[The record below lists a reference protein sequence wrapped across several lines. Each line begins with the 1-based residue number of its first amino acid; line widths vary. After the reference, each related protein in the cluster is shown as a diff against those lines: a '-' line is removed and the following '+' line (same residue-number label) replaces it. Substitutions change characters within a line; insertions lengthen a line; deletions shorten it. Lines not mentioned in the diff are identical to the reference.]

1 MDLFRYFVRFL
12 YKIRWY
18 LVIMPMISLIIAW
31 FMTRNMERIY
41 DTNTTIYTGMITG
54 YNIEGGTGS
63 AGGNSQTNITNLML
77 IITTDNT
84 IHEVSLRLFARCMMY
99 GNPNKDNNYISAE
112 HFRQLNASV
121 PADVKALINHSNE
134 AQTYAN
140 LKAYEK
146 PSQDNFLFGL
156 TNYHPYFGIN
166 SITSRLKVLQLQKSD
181 IIDIGYSANDAGIAY
196 NTLDI
201 LNDVF
206 SKQYQ
211 QLRYG
216 ETSNVIKFFER
227 EVARLYRILTSAEDD
242 LIRYNVSKRV
252 INYGEQTKQVAA
264 MDAQQQN
271 FRNDQLMNYTTAK
284 ALLDYLERQLGNRA
298 QIIRSNKEFTNQVR
312 DISRIQ
318 SRISNLKL
326 MSSEGGGNNNESQE
340 ELAKAQRDLQRAT
353 GRVTQLTKD
362 IEAATFSTETGV
374 KAQDM
379 LGRWLE
385 QLLLLEKTKA
395 EMTATD
401 IMKNELDR
409 QYLYFAPI
417 GATLERK
424 SRHIGFIE
432 GNYMEMLRAL
442 NSARMRQRNLQMST
456 ATLRVLN
463 PPMFPLNAQPTNRMM
478 VLLGAF
484 MLTFILV
491 TLYFLIIEML
501 DRTLR
506 DRMRSERITNI
517 PVMGCFPKESNLRY
531 RRFNKTIADMAMKQL
546 SKALLP
552 NFKEGQQNVLNLLST
567 DSGNGKSYI
576 AQELENYWISIG
588 LQVRRLTYDEDFL
601 AEDSKFILA
610 KDIKDLC
617 PDILPEEIA
626 IIEYPNLDDYSIS
639 PALLNMGTINMMV
652 TRANRTWKDVDQKAL
667 NEVQAMLDEEHKNT
681 LFMYLTEAT
690 RYAVE
695 EFVGQL
701 PPYEQTHVQHVCKG
715 KRRKSVITLSPV
727 FACNLR
733 VCLCGIQHVCHHLRD
748 ASTGCRYIIAL

>member
-18 LVIMPMISLIIAW
+18 LVILPMIALVVAW
-31 FMTRNMERIY
+31 FLTRDMERIY

-54 YNIEGGTGS
+54 YNLEGGSGS

-84 IHEVSLRLFARCMMY
+84 IHEVSLRLLARCLMY
-99 GNPNKDNNYISAE
+99 GNANKDNNYISAE
-112 HFRQLNASV
+112 HYRQLSATV
-121 PADVKALINHSNE
+121 PADVKALVNHNSE
-134 AQTYAN
+134 SQTYAN

-146 PSQDNFLFGL
+146 PSQDNYLFGL
-156 TNYHPYFGIN
+156 LNYHPYFGIN
-166 SITSRLKVLQLQKSD
+166 NITARLKVLQLEQSD

-201 LNDVF
+201 LNEVF
-206 SKQYQ
+206 ARQYQ
-211 QLRYG
+211 QIRFG

-227 EVARLYRILTSAEDD
+227 EVARLYRILSNAEDD
-242 LIRYNVSKRV
+242 LIRYNISKKI
-252 INYGEQTKQVAA
+252 INYGEQTKQLTVLE
-264 MDAQQQN
+264 AQQQN

-298 QIIRSNKEFTNQVR
+298 QVIRANQEFTNQIK

-318 SRISNLKL
+318 SRISNLRL
-326 MSSEGGGNNNESQE
+326 MSSEGGGNDTESQE
-340 ELAKAQRDLQRAT
+340 ELAKAQRDLQAVT
-353 GRVTQLTKD
+353 GRVTELTKD
-362 IEAATFSTETGV
+362 IEASTYSTETGV
-374 KAQDM
+374 RANDL

-385 QLLLLEKTKA
+385 QLILLEKTKA

-401 IMKNELDR
+401 IMKQNLDR
-409 QYLYFAPI
+409 QYFFYAPI
-417 GATLERK
+417 GATLDRK
-424 SRHIGFIE
+424 ARHIGFIE
-432 GNYMEMLRAL
+432 GNYMEMLKAL
-442 NSARMRQRNLQMST
+442 NAARMRQRNLQMST

-463 PPMFPLNAQPTNRMM
+463 PPMFPLNAQPTNRLMI
-478 VLLGAF
+478 LLGAF
-484 MLTFILV
+484 MLTFMLT
-491 TLYFLIIEML
+491 TLWFLIIEML

-506 DRMRSERITNI
+506 DRMRSERITKI

-552 NFKEGQQNVLNLLST
+552 HFQEGQQNVLNLIST
-567 DSGNGKSYI
+567 DSGNGKSYL

-601 AEDSKFILA
+601 AEDSRFIMA
-610 KDIKDLC
+610 KGIKDLC
-617 PDILPEEIA
+617 PDILPDEIA
-626 IIEYPNLDDYSIS
+626 IIEYPNLDDNSIS
-639 PALLNMGTINMMV
+639 PALLNMGTVNLMV

-667 NEVQAMLDEEHKNT
+667 KEVQTMLDEDHKNT
-681 LFMYLTEAT
+681 LFMYLTEAS

-695 EFVGQL
+695 EFTGQL
-701 PPYEQTHVQHVCKG
+701 PPYTKFNNFVYRMSQLGLTATENEHAK
-715 KRRKSVITLSPV
+715 
-727 FACNLR
+727 
-733 VCLCGIQHVCHHLRD
+733 
-748 ASTGCRYIIAL
+748 

>member
-18 LVIMPMISLIIAW
+18 LVILPLIALIVAW
-31 FMTRNMERIY
+31 FLTRNMERIY

-54 YNIEGGTGS
+54 YNIEGGTGT
-63 AGGNSQTNITNLML
+63 AGGNAQTNITNLML

-84 IHEVSLRLFARCMMY
+84 IHEVALRLFARCMMY
-99 GNPNKDNNYISAE
+99 GNLNKDNNYISAE
-112 HFRQLNASV
+112 HFRQLDNTV
-121 PADVKALINHSNE
+121 PADVKALIRRDSE

-156 TNYHPYFGIN
+156 LNYHPYFGIN
-166 SITSRLKVLQLQKSD
+166 NITSRLKVLQLNNSD

-201 LNDVF
+201 LNEVF
-206 SKQYQ
+206 ARQYQ
-211 QLRYG
+211 QIRFG
-216 ETSNVIKFFER
+216 ETSNVIKFFEK
-227 EVARLYRILTSAEDD
+227 EVARLYRILTNAEDD
-242 LIRYNVSKRV
+242 LIRYNISKKIV
-252 INYGEQTKQVAA
+252 NYGEQTKQLTVLE
-264 MDAQQQN
+264 AQQQN
-271 FRNDQLMNYTTAK
+271 FRNDQLMNYTTSK

-298 QIIRSNKEFTNQVR
+298 QVIRSNKEFTSQVR

-326 MSSEGGGNNNESQE
+326 MSNEGGNNNESQE
-340 ELAKAQRDLQRAT
+340 ELAKAQRDLNAAT
-353 GRVTQLTKD
+353 NRVTQLTKD
-362 IEAATFSTETGV
+362 IEASTYSTETGV
-374 KAQDM
+374 RASDM
-379 LGRWLE
+379 LSRWLE

-401 IMKNELDR
+401 IMKQNLDK
-409 QYLYFAPI
+409 QYLFYAPI
-417 GATLERK
+417 GATLDRK
-424 SRHIGFIE
+424 DRHIGFIE
-432 GNYMEMLRAL
+432 GNYMEMLKAL
-442 NSARMRQRNLQMST
+442 NAARLRQRNLQMTT

-463 PPMFPLNAQPTNRMM
+463 PPMFPLNAQPTNRLMI
-478 VLLGAF
+478 LLGAF
-484 MLTFILV
+484 MLTFML
-491 TLYFLIIEML
+491 TALWFLIIEML

-506 DRMRSERITNI
+506 DRMRSERITKV
-517 PVMGCFPKESNLRY
+517 PVMGCYPKESNLRY
-531 RRFNKTIADMAMKQL
+531 RRFNKTIADMSLHQL

-552 NFKEGQQNVLNLLST
+552 HFQEGQQNVLNLIST
-567 DSGNGKSYI
+567 DTGNGKSFL

-610 KDIKDLC
+610 KGIKDLC

-626 IIEYPNLDDYSIS
+626 IIEYPNLDENSLS
-639 PALLNMGTINMMV
+639 PALLNMGTVNLMV

-667 NEVQAMLDEEHKNT
+667 KEVQAMLDDEHKDT
-681 LFMYLTEAT
+681 LFMYLTEAS

-701 PPYEQTHVQHVCKG
+701 PPYTKFNNFVYRMSQLGLTATENEHAK
-715 KRRKSVITLSPV
+715 
-727 FACNLR
+727 
-733 VCLCGIQHVCHHLRD
+733 
-748 ASTGCRYIIAL
+748 

>member
-1 MDLFRYFVRFL
+1 MDLFRYLVRFL

-18 LVIMPMISLIIAW
+18 LVILPMIALIVAW
-31 FMTRNMERIY
+31 FATRNMERIY
-41 DTNTTIYTGMITG
+41 DSNTTIYTGMITA
-54 YNIEGGTGS
+54 YNIEGGVGT
-63 AGGNSQTNITNLML
+63 AGGNAQTNINNLML

-84 IHEVSLRLFARCMMY
+84 IHEVALRLFGRCMMY

-112 HFRQLNASV
+112 HFRQLNATV
-121 PADVKALINHSNE
+121 PADVKALINHNSE
-134 AQTYAN
+134 SATYAN

-146 PSQDNFLFGL
+146 PSQDNYLFGIL
-156 TNYHPYFGIN
+156 NYHPYFGIN
-166 SITSRLKVLQLQKSD
+166 NITTRLKVLQLTGSD
-181 IIDIGYSANDAGIAY
+181 IIDIAYSANDAGIAY

-206 SKQYQ
+206 ARQYQ

-216 ETSNVIKFFER
+216 ETNNVIKFFER
-227 EVARLYRILTSAEDD
+227 EVARLYRILTNAEDD
-242 LIRYNVSKRV
+242 LIRYNISKRIV
-252 INYGEQTKQVAA
+252 NYGEQTKQLTVLE
-264 MDAQQQN
+264 AQQQN
-271 FRNDQLMNYTTAK
+271 FRNDQLMNYTTSK
-284 ALLDYLERQLGNRA
+284 ALMDYLERQLGNRA
-298 QIIRSNKEFTNQVR
+298 QVIRSNKEFTSRVR

-326 MSSEGGGNNNESQE
+326 MSSDGGGNNNESQE
-340 ELAKAQRDLQRAT
+340 ELAKAQRDLQAAT

-362 IEAATFSTETGV
+362 IEAATYSTETGV

-401 IMKNELDR
+401 IMKNDLDK
-409 QYLYFAPI
+409 QYLFYAPI
-417 GATLERK
+417 GATLDRK
-424 SRHIGFIE
+424 ARHIGFIE
-432 GNYMEMLRAL
+432 GNYMEMLKAL
-442 NSARMRQRNLQMST
+442 NAARLRQKNLQMST

-478 VLLGAF
+478 ILLGAF
-484 MLTFILV
+484 MLTFML
-491 TLYFLIIEML
+491 TALYFLIIEML

-506 DRMRSERITNI
+506 DRMRSERITKV

-531 RRFNKTIADMAMKQL
+531 RRYNKTIADMAMKQL

-552 NFKEGQQNVLNLLST
+552 HFQEGQQNVLNLLST
-567 DSGNGKSYI
+567 DSGNGKSYL

-610 KDIKDLC
+610 RGIKDLC
-617 PDILPEEIA
+617 PDILPDEIA
-626 IIEYPNLDDYSIS
+626 IIEYPHLDDNSIA
-639 PALLNMGTINMMV
+639 PALLNMGTVNLMV

-681 LFMYLTEAT
+681 LFMYLTEAN

-701 PPYEQTHVQHVCKG
+701 PPYTKFNNFVY
-715 KRRKSVITLSPV
+715 RLSQLGLT
-727 FACNLR
+727 ATENE
-733 VCLCGIQHVCHHLRD
+733 H
-748 ASTGCRYIIAL
+748 AK

>member
-18 LVIMPMISLIIAW
+18 LVILPMIALIVAW

-54 YNIEGGTGS
+54 YNLEGSG
-63 AGGNSQTNITNLML
+63 AVGGNSQTNITNLML

-84 IHEVSLRLFARCMMY
+84 IHEVSLRLFGRCMMY

-112 HFRQLNASV
+112 HFRQLNATV
-121 PADVKALINHSNE
+121 PAEVKALINHNSE

-146 PSQDNFLFGL
+146 PSQDNFLFGIL
-156 TNYHPYFGIN
+156 NYHPYFGIN
-166 SITSRLKVLQLQKSD
+166 SITSRLKVLQLNGSD

-201 LNDVF
+201 LNEVF
-206 SKQYQ
+206 ARQYQ
-211 QLRYG
+211 QIRFG
-216 ETSNVIKFFER
+216 ETNNVIRFFEK
-227 EVARLYRILTSAEDD
+227 EVARLYKILTNAEDD
-242 LIRYNVSKRV
+242 LIRYNISKRI
-252 INYGEQTKQVAA
+252 INYGEQTKALTGLE
-264 MDAQQQN
+264 AQQQN
-271 FRNDQLMNYTTAK
+271 FRNEQLMNYTTSK
-284 ALLDYLERQLGNRA
+284 ALMDYLERQLGNRA
-298 QIIRSNKEFTNQVR
+298 QVIRSNKEFTNQVR

-318 SRISNLKL
+318 SRISNLRL
-326 MSSEGGGNNNESQE
+326 MSSETGAQNNESQE
-340 ELAKAQRDLQRAT
+340 ELAKAQRDLQKAT
-353 GRVTQLTKD
+353 SRVTQLTKD
-362 IEAATFSTETGV
+362 IEASTYSTETGV
-374 KAQDM
+374 QANSMID
-379 LGRWLE
+379 RWLE
-385 QLLLLEKTKA
+385 QILLLEKTKA

-401 IMKNELDR
+401 IMKNNLDR
-409 QYLYFAPI
+409 QYLFYAPI
-417 GATLERK
+417 GATLDRK
-424 SRHIGFIE
+424 DRHIGFIE
-432 GNYMEMLRAL
+432 GNYMEMLKAL
-442 NSARMRQRNLQMST
+442 NAARLRQRNLQMST

-463 PPMFPLNAQPTNRMM
+463 PPMFPLNAQPTNRLMI
-478 VLLGAF
+478 LLGAF
-484 MLTFILV
+484 FLTFALT
-491 TLYFLIIEML
+491 TLWFLIIELL

-506 DRMRSERITNI
+506 DRMRSERITKI

-552 NFKEGQQNVLNLLST
+552 HFKEGQQNVLNLLST
-567 DSGNGKSYI
+567 DSGNGKSYL

-617 PDILPEEIA
+617 PDILPDEIA
-626 IIEYPNLDDYSIS
+626 IIEYPNLDDNSIS
-639 PALLNMGTINMMV
+639 PALLNMGTVNLMV
-652 TRANRTWKDVDQKAL
+652 TRANRTWKDIDQKAL
-667 NEVQAMLDEEHKNT
+667 KEVQAMLDEEHKDT
-681 LFMYLTEAT
+681 LFMYLTEAS

-701 PPYEQTHVQHVCKG
+701 PPYTKFNNFVYRMSQLGLTAIENEHAK
-715 KRRKSVITLSPV
+715 
-727 FACNLR
+727 
-733 VCLCGIQHVCHHLRD
+733 
-748 ASTGCRYIIAL
+748 

>member
-18 LVIMPMISLIIAW
+18 LVILPMIALIVAW
-31 FMTRNMERIY
+31 FSTRNMERIY

-54 YNIEGGTGS
+54 YNIEGGVGA

-99 GNPNKDNNYISAE
+99 GNLNKDNNYISAE
-112 HFRQLNASV
+112 HFRQLNATV
-121 PADVKALINHSNE
+121 PADIKGLINHNNE
-134 AQTYAN
+134 SATYAN

-156 TNYHPYFGIN
+156 LNTHPYFGIN
-166 SITSRLKVLQLQKSD
+166 NITSRLKVLQLEKSD
-181 IIDIGYSANDAGIAY
+181 IIDIGYSCNDAGIAY

-206 SKQYQ
+206 ARQYQ

-216 ETSNVIKFFER
+216 ETNNVIKFFER

-242 LIRYNVSKRV
+242 LIRYNVSKKV
-252 INYGEQTKQVAA
+252 INYEEQTKQLTVLE
-264 MDAQQQN
+264 AQQQN

-298 QIIRSNKEFTNQVR
+298 QVIRSNKEFTSQVR

-318 SRISNLKL
+318 SRISNLRL

-340 ELAKAQRDLQRAT
+340 ELASAQRDLQRAT
-353 GRVTQLTKD
+353 GRVTQLTRD

-401 IMKNELDR
+401 IMKTDLDN
-409 QYLYFAPI
+409 QYLFYAPI
-417 GATLERK
+417 GATIDRK

-432 GNYMEMLRAL
+432 GNYMEMLKSL
-442 NSARMRQRNLQMST
+442 NTARMRQRNLQMST

-463 PPMFPLNAQPTNRMM
+463 PPMFPLNAQPTNRLMI
-478 VLLGAF
+478 LLGAF
-484 MLTFILV
+484 ILTFALT
-491 TLYFLIIEML
+491 TLYFLVIEML

-517 PVMGCFPKESNLRY
+517 PVMGCFPQESNLRY

-552 NFKEGQQNVLNLLST
+552 NFKEGQQNVLNLIST

-576 AQELENYWISIG
+576 AQELENYWVSIG

-617 PDILPEEIA
+617 PDILPDEIA
-626 IIEYPNLDDYSIS
+626 IIEYPNLDDYSIA

-667 NEVQAMLDEEHKNT
+667 NEVQAMLDEEHKNS
-681 LFMYLTEAT
+681 LYMYLTEAS

-701 PPYEQTHVQHVCKG
+701 PPYTKFNNFVYRMSQLGLTATENEH
-715 KRRKSVITLSPV
+715 
-727 FACNLR
+727 
-733 VCLCGIQHVCHHLRD
+733 
-748 ASTGCRYIIAL
+748 AL